1 MKGLNFRF
9 EKKKPED
16 KPTASVTEA
25 EEIDTAG
32 QTETFWTRNV
42 RLLNFL
48 ICVAVFLVAFGP
60 YSVFQ
65 ISSCIAENRLEGEEM
80 TVMDVWDLA
89 QIRENLRLKDFECYT
104 RSKSEGEDILYYTI
118 VVEDTYLVMVG
129 APSRRSPLTYF
140 TVSRMDN
147 DRTVDVMNP
156 RLNPSELSAL
166 LGVK

>member
-16 KPTASVTEA
+16 KPLASVTEA

-42 RLLNFL
+42 RLLTFL

-60 YSVFQ
+60 YSVFR

-89 QIRENLRLKDFECYT
+89 QIREIRGRGYPLLHD
-104 RSKSEGEDILYYTI
+104 
-118 VVEDTYLVMVG
+118 
-129 APSRRSPLTYF
+129 RRRRY
-140 TVSRMDN
+140 VSRYGG
-147 DRTVDVMNP
+147 RT
-156 RLNPSELSAL
+156 LSPFAAYL
-166 LGVK
+166 FYSVAYGQRSHG